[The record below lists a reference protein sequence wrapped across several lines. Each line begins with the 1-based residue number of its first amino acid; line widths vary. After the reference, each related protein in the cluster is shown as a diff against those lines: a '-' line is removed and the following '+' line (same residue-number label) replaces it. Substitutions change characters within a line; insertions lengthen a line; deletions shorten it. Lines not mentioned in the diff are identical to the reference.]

1 VSHFRPPRTLALLA
15 VLGLA
20 MTGCSAS
27 TPDAAPSPP
36 GPTGPS
42 LPVIVPGTPGGP
54 NQTLAAVPSSAA
66 SVDPDDLTF
75 LSDMMIH
82 HSQALVMAERAA
94 TAGSDARVKGLAER
108 IRVGQKPEIEAMRQ
122 LLVERGGT
130 PPTLEHVEHTDHSG
144 MPGMATPAELAKLL
158 NSTGKAFDQLFLAL
172 MIKHHEGAVTMSGTA
187 IEKGADLRIGE
198 LAQDVSVTQTKE
210 IATMRRLQKEL

>member
-1 VSHFRPPRTLALLA
+1 
-15 VLGLA
+15 
-20 MTGCSAS
+20 M
-27 TPDAAPSPP
+27 
-36 GPTGPS
+36 
-42 LPVIVPGTPGGP
+42 
-54 NQTLAAVPSSAA
+54 
-66 SVDPDDLTF
+66 TF

-82 HSQALVMAERAA
+82 HSQALVMADKARTAA
-94 TAGSDARVKGLAER
+94 ANPQVKALADR

-122 LLVERGGT
+122 LLTERGGKA
-130 PPTLEHVEHTDHSG
+130 PELEHVEHSDHSG

-158 NSTGKAFDQLFLAL
+158 NSTGKAFDVAFLTL

-210 IATMRRLQKEL
+210 ISTMRRLQKEL